1 MARAETKHLLG
12 DGLADHLTQA
22 VDDGV
27 THIVAVMHQRDTA
40 RRTRQ
45 RKGANKLALLGTQRL
60 RSQLRHERHA
70 IALLDEVH
78 KRLQAPTA
86 ITEALIGRI
95 LQVTELHELVA
106 EAVPFVQEPKLVA
119 PDFGRAD
126 GRLLKELGATR
137 HIAEE
142 FLEEELTIDEQL
154 IFRCRGD
161 QRDID
166 LPREQAGDALAGL
179 ELRDRDLQIRK
190 MLAQQRQDE
199 WQEIGCDS
207 RQDTEA
213 KRPRECLLLLANDL
227 LDLCD
232 LQEDDSSLVE
242 DTTSDCGRDDGLMA
256 TVEDLDTEFVL
267 ELLDHRAERRLGN
280 LTKVGGPP
288 EVAELIQSLDILE
301 LLYVHRVDVWK

>member
-1 MARAETKHLLG
+1 M
-12 DGLADHLTQA
+12 
-22 VDDGV
+22 
-27 THIVAVMHQRDTA
+27 
-40 RRTRQ
+40 
-45 RKGANKLALLGTQRL
+45 
-60 RSQLRHERHA
+60 
-70 IALLDEVH
+70 
-78 KRLQAPTA
+78 
-86 ITEALIGRI
+86 
-95 LQVTELHELVA
+95 TELHELVT

-126 GRLLKELGATR
+126 GGLLEELGATG

-142 FLEEELTIDEQL
+142 FLEEELTIDKQL

-179 ELRDRDLQIRK
+179 ELRDRDLQIGE

-199 WQEIGCDS
+199 RQEIGCDG
-207 RQDTEA
+207 RQDAEA

-232 LQEDDSSLVE
+232 LQEDDSSLIE
-242 DTTSDCGRDDGLMA
+242 NATSDCGRDDGLVA
-256 TVEDLDTEFVL
+256 TVKDLDTEFVL
-267 ELLDHRAERRLGN
+267 ELLDHRAQGRLCH
-280 LTKVGGPP
+280 LAVVGGAP
-288 EVAELIQSLDILE
+288 EVTELVQRLDVLE